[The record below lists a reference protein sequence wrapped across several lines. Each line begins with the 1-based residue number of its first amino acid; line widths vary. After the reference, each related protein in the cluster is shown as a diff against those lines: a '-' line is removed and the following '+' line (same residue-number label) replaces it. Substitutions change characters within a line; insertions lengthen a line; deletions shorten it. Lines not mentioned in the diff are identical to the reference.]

1 MGLCGSKDDA
11 SVQNRPRKTTEQR
24 EKELAPFMENS
35 GFVIKPVFK
44 NTNSIKNEY
53 KLSVNPLGQ
62 GAFGEVRKAYH
73 IKSKQ
78 DRAIKIIYKEDCTED
93 EKQKIFR
100 EVEILIRLDSHNIVK
115 IYEYFEDERF
125 IYIVMD
131 LIEGGE
137 LFDKIQKVKRFS
149 ERRAAALFKQ
159 ILTGVNYLHKSHIVH
174 RDLKP
179 ENILFDHGD
188 NLKIVDFGTSKMYD
202 KNKEMKKTHGTPYYI
217 APEVLKGSYDEKCDV
232 WSCGVILY
240 ILLSGFP
247 PFNGSDDDDILDS
260 VLEGKF
266 TFNVREF
273 RNVSQDAKD
282 LIKLMLTYN
291 HKNRISIAEA
301 LEHDW
306 LKSTVNTQDELD
318 ADLMKNI
325 RTFNVKNKMQ
335 QAIYFF
341 LVKNIASKEEKAN
354 LLSTFKALD
363 TNNDGVISREEL
375 QEGFKK
381 TNNALTEADMNELMK
396 QIDKN
401 KSNEIDYSEF
411 VAAAIDRKK
420 LLSEDKVKTCF
431 KMFDKDQNGTI
442 SLNELK
448 MVFNPAGR
456 EANNNTWDELMQQV
470 DTDGDKEIDFE
481 EFRDLLHKLI

>member
-1 MGLCGSKDDA
+1 MGLCGSKEEEKETT
-11 SVQNRPRKTTEQR
+11 RRRKTKEQR
-24 EKELAPFMENS
+24 AKEIAPFVENS
-35 GFVIKPVFK
+35 GLVITPIFK
-44 NTNSIKNEY
+44 NTNKIKNEY
-53 KLSVNPLGQ
+53 KLSENPLGQ

-73 IKSKQ
+73 INSKQ
-78 DRAIKIIYKEDCTED
+78 DRAIKIIYKEDCSED

-100 EVEILIRLDSHNIVK
+100 EVEILKRLDSPNIVK
-115 IYEYFEDERF
+115 IYEYFEDNKF

-149 ERRAAALFKQ
+149 ERRAADLFKQ
-159 ILTGVNYLHKSHIVH
+159 ILIGVNYLHKSHIVH

-179 ENILFDHGD
+179 ENILFD
-188 NLKIVDFGTSKMYD
+188 NLGHLQIVDFGTSKMYD
-202 KNKEMKKTHGTPYYI
+202 KNKQMKKTHGTPYYI

-247 PFNGSDDDDILDS
+247 PFNGSDDDEILDS

-273 RNVSQDAKD
+273 RNVSKDAKH
-282 LIKLMLTYN
+282 LITQMLTYN

-306 LKSTVNTQDELD
+306 IKTTASTKEELD
-318 ADLMKNI
+318 NGLMNNI
-325 RTFNVKNKMQ
+325 KTFNVKNKMQ

-341 LVKNIASKEEKAN
+341 LVKNIASKEEKAS

-375 QEGFKK
+375 QVGFEKM
-381 TNNALTEADMNELMK
+381 NNALTEADLNALMK

-420 LLSEDKVKTCF
+420 LLSEDKIKTCF
-431 KMFDKDQNGTI
+431 RMFDKDQNGTI

-448 MVFNPAGR
+448 MVFNPAGK
-456 EANNNTWDELMQQV
+456 EANNNTWDELIQQV
-470 DTDGDKEIDFE
+470 DKDGNKEIDFE
-481 EFRDLLHKLI
+481 EFKFLLNKLI